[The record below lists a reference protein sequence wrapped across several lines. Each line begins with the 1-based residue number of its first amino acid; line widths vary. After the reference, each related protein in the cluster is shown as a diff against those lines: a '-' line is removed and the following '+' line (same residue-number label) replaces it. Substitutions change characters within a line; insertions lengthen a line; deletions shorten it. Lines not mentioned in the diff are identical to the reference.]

1 MARSARWRNIAGNLA
16 LLLASVLVVLGVA
29 EILARVDYA
38 RRRGKEQRERAQY
51 TDSDP
56 LLGWRMRPGA
66 RVQYHRTEYS
76 IEVAINSSG
85 LRDKERAPLPPA
97 GALRILALG
106 DSFVEGHT
114 VEFPESVAQVMERDL
129 SRPPCPVEVV
139 NAGVGGYST
148 DQEYL
153 YYRERGSRLGAR
165 IVVVFFYYNDVIHN
179 ARPNYTSFPKPLLAE
194 TDKGLIVSNL
204 PLRPVRLRG
213 PTSGTRPAFRG
224 RSAAWEWTKERLLG
238 GAPRAY
244 QALARLG
251 LWSPIQGQSEVPI
264 EMKVYRRGPP
274 PVIQEAWHMTDVIL
288 DALARETEARGARLL
303 VVYVPS
309 RMEVQDADWELT
321 QMRFRMVPGRWVR
334 DNVLRRLE
342 RTARERRFTLLDL
355 TPALRRA
362 TGAFGRRV
370 YFRYDGHWNVL
381 GHRVAGEEVAAYLRR
396 EGWMSTCAGAP

>member
-1 MARSARWRNIAGNLA
+1 MAWSARWRNVAGNLA
-16 LLLASVLVVLGVA
+16 LLLASVLVILGTA

-38 RRRGKEQRERAQY
+38 RRRGKEQRERTLY

-66 RVQYHRTEYS
+66 RVQYQRTEYS
-76 IEVAINSSG
+76 IEVTINSLG

-97 GALRILALG
+97 GTLRLLALG
-106 DSFVEGHT
+106 DSFTEAHT
-114 VEFPESVAQVMERDL
+114 VELPESVTQIMERSL
-129 SRPPCPVEVV
+129 SAPACPVEVV

-179 ARPNYTSFPKPLLAE
+179 ARANYASFPKPLLAE
-194 TDKGLIVSNL
+194 TEKGLVVSNL
-204 PLRPVRLRG
+204 PLRQVRLRG
-213 PTSGTRPAFRG
+213 PTGETRRRFGG
-224 RSAAWEWTKERLLG
+224 RSAAWAWMKERLLA

-251 LWSPIQGQSEVPI
+251 LWSPIAGENEVPV

-288 DALARETEARGARLL
+288 AALARETEARGARLL

-309 RMEVQDADWELT
+309 RMEVHDADWELT
-321 QMRFRMVPGRWVR
+321 QMRFRLAPGRWRR
-334 DNVLRRLE
+334 DNVVRHLE
-342 RTARERRFTLLDL
+342 KSARESAFALLDL
-355 TPALRRA
+355 TPALRRV
-362 TGAFGRRV
+362 GRRV
-370 YFRYDGHWNVL
+370 YFRHDGHWNVL
-381 GHRVAGEEVAAYLRR
+381 GHRVAGDEVAAYLRR
-396 EGWMSTCAGAP
+396 QGWIPACEGAARGE